1 MAGHMETLTEYMV
14 HARTAKLPAEVAM
27 KGKHHILDTLAA
39 IVSGADLP
47 PGRIAIKYAQA
58 QGGTEEAQVLT
69 TSYLTTAVNAAMAN
83 GFLAHSDETDDSH
96 AASGTHPGCS
106 IVPAALAM
114 AERGNFSGERLLN
127 AVVLGYDMCARAM
140 FSLGDRYMLEE
151 ERGISS
157 HSMGGLFGSAAAAG
171 ACTEVTADQL
181 RYLISYTAQQAAG
194 IPTWARDTDHI
205 EKAFDFAGMPARSA
219 VTAATLVDAGFTG
232 VWDVFEGNRN
242 FFKSFSPSPEPDE
255 IIAELG
261 SRFEVVNTNIKKHC
275 VGSPIQAAAD
285 ALGHILEAHPTSPDD
300 VESIRVT
307 LPVGGAATVNDR
319 EMPNINLQHMMAVFL
334 MDGSITFAAA
344 HDIDRFSDP
353 VTVSLREKVELNGD
367 NALVTP
373 ESPRQGIVELQTK
386 TGESYRDHVIAVRGT
401 MENPMTTEEVE
412 SKARDLLAPALGD
425 DKADR
430 LIRAV
435 GDLESLGSVRE
446 LRELLRP

>member
-14 HARTAKLPAEVAM
+14 HARTEKLPAEVAM

-39 IVSGADLP
+39 IVSGAALP
-47 PGRIAIKYAQA
+47 PGQIAIKYAQA
-58 QGGTEEAQVLT
+58 QGGTEEAQVLS

-106 IVPAALAM
+106 IVPAALSM

-127 AVVLGYDMCARAM
+127 AGVLGYDMCARAM
-140 FSLGDRYMLEE
+140 FSLGEGYMLEE

-255 IIAELG
+255 IISELG
-261 SRFEVVNTNIKKHC
+261 IRFEVVNTNIKKHC

-285 ALGHILEAHPTSPDD
+285 ALGHILEAHPTSPDEVD
-300 VESIRVT
+300 SIRVT

-334 MDGSITFAAA
+334 MDGSISFAAA

-353 VTVSLREKVELNGD
+353 LTKSLREKVELKGD

-373 ESPRQGIVELQTK
+373 ESPRQGIVELQTM